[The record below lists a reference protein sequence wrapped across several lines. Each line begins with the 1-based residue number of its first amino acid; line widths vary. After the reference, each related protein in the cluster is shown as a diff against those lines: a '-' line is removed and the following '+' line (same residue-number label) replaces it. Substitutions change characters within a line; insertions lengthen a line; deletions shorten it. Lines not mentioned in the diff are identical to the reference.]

1 MKSFLHTSILATL
14 ILGSTN
20 LTAQSYINGQTYS
33 YTKDVTLSGSNF
45 PDQCESCVINI
56 AKGVTLTISKD
67 ISIPG
72 VVITGGNI
80 ILNNK
85 MTLWST
91 GTFDNVTMTVNE
103 AGSFVS
109 SATLTIKNSDFTFTG
124 KSTATFWATVDMKK
138 SKMKFLGNSS
148 MEVTSTF
155 NLGTNSAIVVG
166 DGTKESAAFVKF
178 NGGTLNEQGNAY
190 VTLMNVNNYYFNWSG
205 YNGNKK
211 SYTTTNNKMNCGTSG
226 KNDCSAPNL
235 YGPSTL
241 SPSGV
246 SSSATLPVKLSAFA
260 IKLTGSKVD
269 IAWTSDMEVN
279 FDRYE
284 IERSSDGMTWSTVG
298 TVKSNG
304 NGSTVSVYSF
314 TDNLK
319 VNGTISYRL
328 KMIDIDGTVAYSPIK
343 SVKSDAAF
351 EMNIFPNPATDYVI
365 INAKN
370 NTEKL
375 NIQVISQ
382 NGQIL
387 KQVSGTGRQN
397 ITVSEFNAGN
407 YIVRVTDSTGISQ
420 SFKLAVRK

>member
-1 MKSFLHTSILATL
+1 MKTLLHTSILATL
-14 ILGSTN
+14 ILGSTT
-20 LTAQSYINGQTYS
+20 LTAQSYVKGQTYTF
-33 YTKDVTLSGSNF
+33 TKDATISGKAF

-56 AKGVTLTISKD
+56 DKGVTVTISKD

-72 VVITGGNI
+72 AVINGGNI

-85 MTLWST
+85 LTFWST
-91 GTFDNVTMTVNE
+91 GTFDNVTMTVNGT
-103 AGSFVS
+103 GSLVS
-109 SATLTIKNSDFTFTG
+109 SAALTIKNSDFTFTG
-124 KSTATFWATVDMKK
+124 KSTATFWATVDMTK

-148 MEVTSTF
+148 MEVTSAF

-190 VTLMNVNNYYFNWSG
+190 VTVMNVNNYYFNWSN
-205 YNGNKK
+205 YNGNNK
-211 SYTTTNNKMNCGTSG
+211 SYTTTNNKMNCGASG
-226 KNDCSAPNL
+226 KNDCSAPTV

-241 SPSGV
+241 SASGV
-246 SSSATLPVKLSAFA
+246 ASSATLPVKLSAFA
-260 IKLTGSKVD
+260 VKMTGSAVA

-284 IERSSDGMTWSTVG
+284 IERSLDGITWSTVG

-319 VNGTISYRL
+319 VNGTVSYRL
-328 KMIDIDGTVAYSPIK
+328 KMIDIDATVAYSPIK
-343 SVKSDAAF
+343 SVKSDVSV
-351 EMNIFPNPATDYVI
+351 EMNIFPNPTTDYVTV
-365 INAKN
+365 NAKN

-375 NIQVISQ
+375 NIQLINQ

-387 KQVSGTGRQN
+387 KQVNGTGRQS
-397 ITVSEFNAGN
+397 VAVREFSAGN
-407 YIVRVTDSTGISQ
+407 YIVRVTDSTGLSQ
-420 SFKLAVRK
+420 SFKLAIRK